1 LKIGIISDTH
11 DDVENVQSAIEIF
24 NTEKVTHVIHAG
36 DYIFPGIVLEFK
48 KLDAKFI
55 GVLGNND
62 GERVHLLKNF
72 LAIGGEL
79 KGELGEVELDGVIF
93 GIYHGTDEQL
103 KKKLVDS
110 GKYDVIITGH
120 THRIEIPSVHSTTIN
135 PNDEKQQDGNKIHK
149 NGGQTLV
156 LNPGTA
162 HRKIDTIS
170 GAFIEGGI
178 IIFDTE
184 NKDYKFVNLP
194 R

>member
-24 NTEKVTHVIHAG
+24 NAEKVTHVIHAG

-79 KGELGEVELDGVIF
+79 KGELGEVELNGVII

-120 THRIEIPSVHSTTIN
+120 THRIEMPSVHSTTIN
-135 PNDEKQQDGNKIHK
+135 PNYEKQQDGNKIRK

-162 HRKIDTIS
+162 HRKVDSIS
-170 GAFIEGGI
+170 GAFKEGGL

-184 NKDYKFVNLP
+184 TKDYKFVNLP

>member
-1 LKIGIISDTH
+1 MKIGIISDTH

-48 KLDAKFI
+48 KLDAKLI

-72 LAIGGEL
+72 LSIGGEL
-79 KGELGEVELDGVIF
+79 KGELGEVVLDGVLF
-93 GIYHGTDEQL
+93 GIYHGTDEQI

-110 GKYDVIITGH
+110 GKYDVVITGH
-120 THRIEIPSVHSTTIN
+120 THRIEMPSVYNTIN
-135 PNDEKQQDGNKIHK
+135 TNYEKQQDGNKIHK
-149 NGGQTLV
+149 NGGLTLV

-162 HRKIDTIS
+162 HRKVDTIS
-170 GAFIEGGI
+170 GSFKEGGL

-184 NKDYKFVNLP
+184 TKGYKFVSLP

>member
-48 KLDAKFI
+48 KLEAKLI

-72 LAIGGEL
+72 LSIGAEL
-79 KGELGEVELDGVIF
+79 KGELGEVELGGVLF

-103 KKKLVDS
+103 KRKLVDS

-120 THRIEIPSVHSTTIN
+120 THRIETPSVHATIN
-135 PNDEKQQDGNKIHK
+135 PNDEKKQDGNKIHK
-149 NGGQTLV
+149 NGGPTLV

-162 HRKIDTIS
+162 HRKVDTIS
-170 GAFIEGGI
+170 GAFKEGGL

-184 NKDYKFVNLP
+184 TMDYKFVNLP

>member
-1 LKIGIISDTH
+1 MKIGIISDTH
-11 DDVENVQSAIEIF
+11 DDVENVQSAIQIF

-48 KLDAKFI
+48 KLDAKLI

-72 LAIGGEL
+72 LSIGGEL

-93 GIYHGTDEQL
+93 GIYHGTDEQI
-103 KKKLVDS
+103 KNKLVDG
-110 GKYDVIITGH
+110 GKYDVIVTGH
-120 THRIEIPSVHSTTIN
+120 THRIEMPSVHSTIN
-135 PNDEKQQDGNKIHK
+135 TKDEKQDGNKKIHI
-149 NGGQTLV
+149 NGSQTLV

-162 HRKIDTIS
+162 HTKVDTIS
-170 GAFIEGGI
+170 GAFKEGGI

-184 NKDYKFVNLP
+184 TMDYEFVNLP
-194 R
+194 K

>member
-48 KLDAKFI
+48 KSDAKLI

-72 LAIGGEL
+72 LSIGAEL
-79 KGELGEVELDGVIF
+79 KGELGEVELGGVLF

-103 KKKLVDS
+103 KRKLVDS

-120 THRIEIPSVHSTTIN
+120 THRIEMPSVHNNTIN
-135 PNDEKQQDGNKIHK
+135 LNDEKKQDGNKIHK
-149 NGGQTLV
+149 NRGPTLV

-162 HRKIDTIS
+162 HRKVDTIS
-170 GAFIEGGI
+170 GAFKEGGL
-178 IIFDTE
+178 IIFNTE
-184 NKDYKFVNLP
+184 TMDYKFVNLP

>member
-48 KLDAKFI
+48 KLDAKLI

-72 LAIGGEL
+72 LSIGGEL
-79 KGELGEVELDGVIF
+79 KGELGEVVLDGVLF
-93 GIYHGTDEQL
+93 GIYHGTDEQI

-110 GKYDVIITGH
+110 GKYDVVITGH
-120 THRIEIPSVHSTTIN
+120 THRIEMPSVYSTIN
-135 PNDEKQQDGNKIHK
+135 TNDEKQQDEKKNIHK
-149 NGGQTLV
+149 NGGPTLV

-162 HRKIDTIS
+162 HRKIDTLS
-170 GAFIEGGI
+170 GAFKEGGL

-184 NKDYKFVNLP
+184 TKGYKFVNLP

>member
-24 NTEKVTHVIHAG
+24 NAEKVTHVIHAG

-93 GIYHGTDEQL
+93 GMYHGTDEQL

-120 THRIEIPSVHSTTIN
+120 THRIEMPSVHSTIN
-135 PNDEKQQDGNKIHK
+135 PNDEKQQDGNKIRK
-149 NGGQTLV
+149 NDGQTLV

-162 HRKIDTIS
+162 HRKVDSIS
-170 GAFIEGGI
+170 GAFKEGGI

>member
-48 KLDAKFI
+48 KLDAKLI

-72 LAIGGEL
+72 LSIGGEL
-79 KGELGEVELDGVIF
+79 KGELGEVVLDGVLF
-93 GIYHGTDEQL
+93 GIYHGTDEQI
-103 KKKLVDS
+103 KKKLVES
-110 GKYDVIITGH
+110 GKYDVVITGH
-120 THRIEIPSVHSTTIN
+120 THRIEMPSVYSTIN
-135 PNDEKQQDGNKIHK
+135 TNDEKQQDEKKNIHK
-149 NGGQTLV
+149 NGGPTLV

-162 HRKIDTIS
+162 HRKIDTLS
-170 GAFIEGGI
+170 GAFKEGGL

-184 NKDYKFVNLP
+184 TKGYKFVNLP

>member
-1 LKIGIISDTH
+1 MKIGIISDTH

-48 KLDAKFI
+48 KLDAKLI

-79 KGELGEVELDGVIF
+79 KGELGEVVLDGVLF
-93 GIYHGTDEQL
+93 GIYHGTDEQI
-103 KKKLVDS
+103 KKKLVES
-110 GKYDVIITGH
+110 GKYDVVITGH
-120 THRIEIPSVHSTTIN
+120 THRIEMPSVYSTIN
-135 PNDEKQQDGNKIHK
+135 TNDEKQQDEKKNIHK
-149 NGGQTLV
+149 NGGPTLV

-162 HRKIDTIS
+162 HRKIDTLS
-170 GAFIEGGI
+170 GAFKEGGL

-184 NKDYKFVNLP
+184 TKGYKFVNLP

>member
-48 KLDAKFI
+48 KLDAKLI

-79 KGELGEVELDGVIF
+79 KGELGEVVLDEVLF
-93 GIYHGTDEQL
+93 GIYHGTDEQI
-103 KKKLVDS
+103 KKKLVES
-110 GKYDVIITGH
+110 GKYDVVITGH
-120 THRIEIPSVHSTTIN
+120 THRIEMPSVYSTIN
-135 PNDEKQQDGNKIHK
+135 TNDEKQQDEKKNIHK
-149 NGGQTLV
+149 NGGPTLV

-162 HRKIDTIS
+162 HRKIDTLS
-170 GAFIEGGI
+170 GAFKEGGL

-184 NKDYKFVNLP
+184 TKGYKFVNLP

>member
-1 LKIGIISDTH
+1 MKIGIISDTH

-48 KLDAKFI
+48 KLDAKLI

-79 KGELGEVELDGVIF
+79 KGELGEVVLDGVLF
-93 GIYHGTDEQL
+93 GIYHGTDEQI

-110 GKYDVIITGH
+110 GKYDVVITGH
-120 THRIEIPSVHSTTIN
+120 THRIEMPSVYSTIN
-135 PNDEKQQDGNKIHK
+135 TNDEKQQDGNKIHK
-149 NGGQTLV
+149 NGGLTLV

-162 HRKIDTIS
+162 HKKVESIS
-170 GAFIEGGI
+170 GAFKEGGL

-184 NKDYKFVNLP
+184 TKGYKFVNLP

>member
-48 KLDAKFI
+48 KLEAKLI

-72 LAIGGEL
+72 LSIGAEL
-79 KGELGEVELDGVIF
+79 KGELGEVELDGVLF

-103 KKKLVDS
+103 KRKLVDS

-120 THRIEIPSVHSTTIN
+120 THRIEMPSVHNNTIN
-135 PNDEKQQDGNKIHK
+135 LNDEKKQDGNKIHK
-149 NGGQTLV
+149 NGGPTLV

-162 HRKIDTIS
+162 HRKVDTIS
-170 GAFIEGGI
+170 DAFKEGGL

-184 NKDYKFVNLP
+184 TMDYKFVNLP

>member
-1 LKIGIISDTH
+1 MKIGIISDTH

-48 KLDAKFI
+48 KLDAKLI

-72 LAIGGEL
+72 LSIGGEL
-79 KGELGEVELDGVIF
+79 KGELGEVVLDGVLF
-93 GIYHGTDEQL
+93 GIYHGTDEQI

-110 GKYDVIITGH
+110 GKYDVVITGH
-120 THRIEIPSVHSTTIN
+120 THRIEMPSAYSTIKT
-135 PNDEKQQDGNKIHK
+135 NDEKQQDGNKIQK
-149 NGGQTLV
+149 NGGTTLV

-162 HRKIDTIS
+162 HRKVDTIS
-170 GAFIEGGI
+170 GAFKEGGL

-184 NKDYKFVNLP
+184 TKGYKFVSLP

>member
-48 KLDAKFI
+48 KLEAKLI

-72 LAIGGEL
+72 LSIGAEL
-79 KGELGEVELDGVIF
+79 KGELGEVELGGVLF

-103 KKKLVDS
+103 KRKLVDS

-120 THRIEIPSVHSTTIN
+120 THRIETPSVHNNTIN
-135 PNDEKQQDGNKIHK
+135 LNDEKKQDGNKIHK
-149 NGGQTLV
+149 NGGPTLV

-162 HRKIDTIS
+162 HRKVDTIS
-170 GAFIEGGI
+170 GAFKEGGL

-184 NKDYKFVNLP
+184 TMDYKFVNLP

>member
-48 KLDAKFI
+48 KLEAKLI

-72 LAIGGEL
+72 LSIGAEL
-79 KGELGEVELDGVIF
+79 KGELGEVELGGVLF

-103 KKKLVDS
+103 KRKLVDS

-120 THRIEIPSVHSTTIN
+120 THRIEMPSVHNNTIN
-135 PNDEKQQDGNKIHK
+135 LNDEKKQDGNKIHK
-149 NGGQTLV
+149 NGGPTLV

-162 HRKIDTIS
+162 HRKVDTIS
-170 GAFIEGGI
+170 GAFKEGGL
-178 IIFDTE
+178 IIFNTE
-184 NKDYKFVNLP
+184 TMDYKFVNLP

>member
-1 LKIGIISDTH
+1 MKIGIISDTH

-48 KLDAKFI
+48 KLDAKLI

-79 KGELGEVELDGVIF
+79 KGELGEVVLDGVLF
-93 GIYHGTDEQL
+93 GIYHGTDEQI
-103 KKKLVDS
+103 KKKLVES
-110 GKYDVIITGH
+110 GKYDVVITGH
-120 THRIEIPSVHSTTIN
+120 THRIEMPSVYSTIN
-135 PNDEKQQDGNKIHK
+135 TNDEKQQEEKKNIHK
-149 NGGQTLV
+149 NGGSTLV

-162 HRKIDTIS
+162 HRKIDTLS
-170 GAFIEGGI
+170 GAFKEGGL

-184 NKDYKFVNLP
+184 TKGYKFVNLP

>member
-1 LKIGIISDTH
+1 MKIGIISDTH
-11 DDVENVQSAIEIF
+11 DDVENVQSAIQLF
-24 NTEKVTHVIHAG
+24 NTENVELVIHAG

-48 KLDAKFI
+48 KLDAKLI

-72 LAIGGEL
+72 LSIGAEL
-79 KGELGEVELDGVIF
+79 KGELGEIEVDGLVF

-103 KKKLVDS
+103 KMNLVNC
-110 GKYDVIITGH
+110 GKYDIIVTGH
-120 THRIEIPSVHSTTIN
+120 THRIEMSPVYSATGSR
-135 PNDEKQQDGNKIHK
+135 DEKKQHEKKVHQNRKRI
-149 NGGQTLV
+149 LV

-162 HRKIDTIS
+162 HRKVDSIS
-170 GAFIEGGI
+170 GAFKEGGV

-184 NKDYKFVNLP
+184 SMGYKFVNLS

>member
-48 KLDAKFI
+48 KSDAKLI

-72 LAIGGEL
+72 LSIGAEL
-79 KGELGEVELDGVIF
+79 KGELGEVELGGVLF

-103 KKKLVDS
+103 KRKLVDS

-120 THRIEIPSVHSTTIN
+120 THRIETPSVHNNTIN
-135 PNDEKQQDGNKIHK
+135 LNDEKKQDGNKIHK
-149 NGGQTLV
+149 NGGPTLV

-162 HRKIDTIS
+162 HRKVDTIS
-170 GAFIEGGI
+170 GAFKEGGL

-184 NKDYKFVNLP
+184 TMDYKFVNLP

>member
-1 LKIGIISDTH
+1 MKIGIISDTH
-11 DDVENVQSAIEIF
+11 DDVENVQSAIQIF

-48 KLDAKFI
+48 KLDAKLI

-72 LAIGGEL
+72 LSIGGEL

-93 GIYHGTDEQL
+93 GIYHGTDEQI
-103 KKKLVDS
+103 KNKLVDG
-110 GKYDVIITGH
+110 GKYDVIVTGH
-120 THRIEIPSVHSTTIN
+120 THRIEMPSVHSTIN
-135 PNDEKQQDGNKIHK
+135 TKDEKQDGNKKIHI
-149 NGGQTLV
+149 NGSQTLV

-162 HRKIDTIS
+162 HRKVDTIS
-170 GAFIEGGI
+170 GAFKEGGI

-184 NKDYKFVNLP
+184 TMDYEFVNLP
-194 R
+194 K